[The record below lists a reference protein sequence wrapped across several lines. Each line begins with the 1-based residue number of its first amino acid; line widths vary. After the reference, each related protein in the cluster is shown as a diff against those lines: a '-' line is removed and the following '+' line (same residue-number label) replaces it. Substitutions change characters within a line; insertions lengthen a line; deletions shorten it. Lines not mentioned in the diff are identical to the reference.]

1 MKPETKKISKR
12 WGSEKKVRLSSAPE
26 SSRPVPEPK
35 EEDRFH
41 KPAVPLITIG
51 ALPLRARKDLIRS
64 SLKKKRFTRSP
75 NILLNF

>member
-12 WGSEKKVRLSSAPE
+12 WGSEKKVRLSSSPE

-41 KPAVPLITIG
+41 KPAVPLTTIG
-51 ALPLRARKDLIRS
+51 P
-64 SLKKKRFTRSP
+64 SLKGKERPYKV
-75 NILLNF
+75 ILEKEAFYEKPQYLA

>member
-1 MKPETKKISKR
+1 MRPEMKKISKR

-35 EEDRFH
+35 DEERFH

-51 ALPLRARKDLIRS
+51 P
-64 SLKKKRFTRSP
+64 SLKGKERPYKV
-75 NILLNF
+75 ILEKEALYEKPQYLA

>member
-35 EEDRFH
+35 EKDRFH
-41 KPAVPLITIG
+41 KPAVPLTTIG
-51 ALPLRARKDLIRS
+51 P
-64 SLKKKRFTRSP
+64 SLKGKERPYKV
-75 NILLNF
+75 ILEKEALYEKPQYLA

>member
-1 MKPETKKISKR
+1 MRPEMKKISKR

-35 EEDRFH
+35 EEERFH

-51 ALPLRARKDLIRS
+51 P
-64 SLKKKRFTRSP
+64 SLKGKERPYKV
-75 NILLNF
+75 ILEKEALYEKPQYLA

>member
-1 MKPETKKISKR
+1 MRPEMKKISKR

-35 EEDRFH
+35 EEERFH

-51 ALPLRARKDLIRS
+51 PSLNGKERPYKVILEKEALYEKPQYLA
-64 SLKKKRFTRSP
+64 
-75 NILLNF
+75 

>member
-1 MKPETKKISKR
+1 MKPEMKKISKR

-51 ALPLRARKDLIRS
+51 P
-64 SLKKKRFTRSP
+64 SLKGKERPYKV
-75 NILLNF
+75 ILEKEALYEKPQYLA